1 MQATSLRRKVT
12 FQQVLADLGEL
23 SNTQLARLMPAMLAL
38 RTRRGRHVLPQREA
52 ELLEEINRP
61 LLPKVQSDYD
71 ELTAKRRA
79 DTLTAAE
86 RKQLLRLV
94 DTVEAH
100 DAHRLRCLVEL
111 AGVRHTSVAELMDDL
126 GLKPPAYA

>member
-1 MQATSLRRKVT
+1 MQATALRRKVT

-52 ELLEEINRP
+52 ELLEEINRS
-61 LLPKVQSDYD
+61 LPPKTQADYD

-79 DTLTAAE
+79 DTLTAAA

-100 DAHRLRCLVEL
+100 DARRLRCLVEL
-111 AGVRHTSVAELMDDL
+111 AGLRHTSVEALMDDL
-126 GLKPPAYA
+126 GLKPPPYA